1 MLDFRKYVRYNE
13 VHKERTFATDVRVLQ
28 GERIMR
34 EESRHIHRNTQSDR
48 RRQNSR
54 IRRVRQLRRRIMT
67 AFVAL
72 VLSLTI
78 GILGCS
84 FFSKAQSEDAVVEY
98 KYFTSIQVKAGDTLY
113 SIAQE
118 YADSHYASV
127 YDYMEEICLTN
138 HLLDEKINT
147 GDYLIIPYYC
157 TEFR

>member
-1 MLDFRKYVRYNE
+1 
-13 VHKERTFATDVRVLQ
+13 
-28 GERIMR
+28 MR
-34 EESRHIHRNTQSDR
+34 EVSRQIHRGIQSDR
-48 RRQNSR
+48 RRRNSY

-67 AFVAL
+67 AFAVFA
-72 VLSLTI
+72 LSLTI

-84 FFSKAQSEDAVVEY
+84 FFSKAQSEDASVEY
-98 KYFTSIQVKAGDTLY
+98 KYFTSIQVQAGDTLY
-113 SIAQE
+113 SIAQK
-118 YADSHYASV
+118 YADGHYASV